1 VCVRAC
7 VCACVCV
14 CVCAFRCQNVI
25 RSNQPQSDVYDVN
38 EERFIIITVV
48 VVRNIIII
56 TVVVVRNILLESEY
70 CKQSSVKFSMTVPS
84 SLSVDSLVANDVC
97 PKDNRE

>member
-1 VCVRAC
+1 M
-7 VCACVCV
+7 
-14 CVCAFRCQNVI
+14 
-25 RSNQPQSDVYDVN
+25 SDVYDVN
-38 EERFIIITVV
+38 EERF
-48 VVRNIIII
+48 III

>member
-1 VCVRAC
+1 MC
-7 VCACVCV
+7 VCACA
-14 CVCAFRCQNVI
+14 CAFRCQNVI
-25 RSNQPQSDVYDVN
+25 TSNQPQSDVYDVN
-38 EERFIIITVV
+38 EERF
-48 VVRNIIII
+48 III

-97 PKDNRE
+97 SEDNRE